1 MALHCCPAIH
11 SSDRVGGSSRAFDVA
26 DRVRRDGESSEA
38 ESSATRLTRFWRGVM
53 TPVTTGAWAELV
65 MLLDF
70 CFGFPFAAGLAC
82 RPSDDDVLALSSLA
96 ISAGANADALPVLL
110 LSPLAPPCS

>member
-1 MALHCCPAIH
+1 MALHYCPAIH

-26 DRVRRDGESSEA
+26 DRVRRDGESSVA
-38 ESSATRLTRFWRGVM
+38 GSSATRLTRFRRGVM
-53 TPVTTGAWAELV
+53 TPVTTGAWAESV

-70 CFGFPFAAGLAC
+70 CFGFPFAAGLAR
-82 RPSDDDVLALSSLA
+82 RPSDDILGLSSLA

-110 LSPLAPPCS
+110 PSPLAPPRS